1 LSEPRRLL
9 VVDANVLIDYVGSDI
24 SILRLAAE
32 FVGPI
37 HVTGPVLKEVEQLGE
52 ADCDRLGIHLVEAST
67 NQLLEAGAGR
77 GRLSF
82 SDRLCL
88 ILARD
93 RSWTC
98 VTNDRALRRACTD
111 LSVPVLWGLELMLEL
126 VSLRR
131 LTVEAALDVA
141 MAIHRSNPRHITAEI
156 LERFERKASQR

>member
-9 VVDANVLIDYVGSDI
+9 VVDANVLIDYVGSDL

-37 HVTGPVLKEVEQLGE
+37 HVPRPVLEEVEHLDE
-52 ADCDRLGIHLVEAST
+52 ADCARLGIRLAEASVD
-67 NQLLEAGAGR
+67 QFLEAGAGR

-88 ILARD
+88 VLARD

-98 VTNDRALRRACTD
+98 VTNDRALRRACAD
-111 LSVPVLWGLELMLEL
+111 ISVPVLWGLELMLEL

-141 MAIHRSNPRHITAEI
+141 MAIHRSNPRHITSEI
-156 LERFERKASQR
+156 LERFGRKVRQL